1 MKESDWSLGMQLSRS
16 YLSFKRAATKR
27 MEQHGLTPEQFSV
40 LSELHKQEGI
50 SQKQLALTTERDQ
63 TTVGKILDKLVKKGL
78 VIRSADPRDRRA
90 FILLTTKEGIQTIQL
105 LEPALEE
112 LQQQAFSGLT
122 KKEIKQFIKTLE
134 TIYKNVT

>member
-1 MKESDWSLGMQLSRS
+1 MKEADWSLGMQLSRS

-105 LEPALEE
+105 FEPTLDE
-112 LQQQAFSGLT
+112 LQQQAFSGLS

>member
-1 MKESDWSLGMQLSRS
+1 MKEADWSLGMQLSRS

-90 FILLTTKEGIQTIQL
+90 FILLTTKKGIQTIQL
-105 LEPALEE
+105 LEPTLDE
-112 LQQQAFSGLT
+112 LQQQAFFGLS

>member
-1 MKESDWSLGMQLSRS
+1 MKETDWSLGMQLSRS
-16 YLSFKRAATKR
+16 YHSFKRAATKR
-27 MEQHGLTPEQFSV
+27 MEEHGLTPEQFSV

-50 SQKQLALTTERDQ
+50 SQKQLALLTERDQ

-90 FILLTTKEGIQTIQL
+90 FILLTTKEGVQVIRL
-105 LEPALEE
+105 LEPTLDQ
-112 LQQQAFSGLT
+112 LQQQAFSGLS

-134 TIYKNVT
+134 AIYQNVM

>member
-27 MEQHGLTPEQFSV
+27 MEQHDLTPEQFSV

-105 LEPALEE
+105 LEPALDE
-112 LQQQAFSGLT
+112 LQQQVFSGLT

-134 TIYKNVT
+134 TIYKNMT

>member
-40 LSELHKQEGI
+40 LSELHKQEGT

-105 LEPALEE
+105 LEPALDE

>member
-105 LEPALEE
+105 LEPALDE

>member
-1 MKESDWSLGMQLSRS
+1 MKETDWSLGMQLSRS
-16 YLSFKRAATKR
+16 YHSFKRAATKR
-27 MEQHGLTPEQFSV
+27 MEEHGLTPEQFSV

-50 SQKQLALTTERDQ
+50 SQKQLALLTERDQ

-90 FILLTTKEGIQTIQL
+90 FILLTTKEGVQVIRL
-105 LEPALEE
+105 LEPTLDQ
-112 LQQQAFSGLT
+112 LQQQAFSRLS

-134 TIYKNVT
+134 TIYQNVT

>member
-1 MKESDWSLGMQLSRS
+1 MKEADWSLGMQLSRS

-63 TTVGKILDKLVKKGL
+63 TTVGKILDKLVKKGF

-105 LEPALEE
+105 LEPTLDE

>member
-105 LEPALEE
+105 LEPALDE
-112 LQQQAFSGLT
+112 LQQQAFSGLS